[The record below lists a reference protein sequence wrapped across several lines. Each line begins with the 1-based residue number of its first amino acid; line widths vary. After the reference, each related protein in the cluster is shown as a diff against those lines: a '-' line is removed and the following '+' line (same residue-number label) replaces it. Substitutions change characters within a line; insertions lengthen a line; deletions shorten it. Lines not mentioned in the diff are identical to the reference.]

1 MTPHKI
7 YIREGPYFLL
17 LLRLDSVRALSRHWL
32 LLPWLTCESGLDCQ
46 ADQDDGTELLQ
57 CFQFQG
63 VPARQQQIRIFG
75 KFVLLILE
83 TDHQSQSLSYPMSCL
98 WCLSWNDKEIHN
110 SWQRAQ
116 QKKEPRLLLLME
128 CRQWWSLYSLTLT
141 VTSLQSPVCSK
152 RLYSFSKYLKYVED
166 NTNLYLSVWQ
176 EILVSSF
183 YWYLR

>member
-1 MTPHKI
+1 MVVTGNWYYHSKQWLDI
-7 YIREGPYFLL
+7 KYILEKVDISSCYWGWVVSVIIITMIDVWGGPG
-17 LLRLDSVRALSRHWL
+17 SR
-32 LLPWLTCESGLDCQ
+32 

-83 TDHQSQSLSYPMSCL
+83 TDHQSQSLSYSVSCLWCL

-116 QKKEPRLLLLME
+116 KKKDSRLLLLME
-128 CRQWWSLYSLTLT
+128 CRQWWSLYSLTLPYT
-141 VTSLQSPVCSK
+141 GSNLITESSLLQAA
-152 RLYSFSKYLKYVED
+152 LFFL
-166 NTNLYLSVWQ
+166 
-176 EILVSSF
+176 
-183 YWYLR
+183 

>member
-1 MTPHKI
+1 MTRHQI
-7 YIREGPYFLL
+7 YIREGKRYFLL
-17 LLRLDSVRALSRHWL
+17 LLRLGQAGPVSVIIITMIDVWG
-32 LLPWLTCESGLDCQ
+32 GLAGPQDCRG
-46 ADQDDGTELLQ
+46 DQDDGTELLQ

-83 TDHQSQSLSYPMSCL
+83 TDHQSQSLSYSVSCL

-116 QKKEPRLLLLME
+116 QKKDSRLLLLME
-128 CRQWWSLYSLTLT
+128 CRQWWSLYSLTLA

-152 RLYSFSKYLKYVED
+152 RLYSFSKYLKYVE
-166 NTNLYLSVWQ
+166 TTQTSASLSDKK
-176 EILVSSF
+176 
-183 YWYLR
+183 Y